1 MTHLGLSP
9 DVTRAICWA
18 LLHFLWQGLALA
30 LLLSVALSVVRR
42 AAMRYALGVATL
54 VLMVAAPAA
63 TYLVLRQPAPA
74 AGTRTMAAM
83 AEAPLVHSAAAAASA
98 RVASVEPGTA
108 RQGGSPAFPEGAEV
122 WLLEFWLAGVVV
134 LSMRALGGLWVLER
148 MRRRETEPVSAELV
162 AMARA
167 LESRLGLNRA
177 LRYCQCRNLD
187 APAVIGW
194 LRPVVLLP
202 VSALTGL
209 SPEQLGAVIAHELA
223 HIRRHDAWVNL
234 FQTGVETLL
243 FYHPAVWWVNAQ
255 IRAEREHCCD
265 DVAVSVCGGVPDYA
279 RALMLMEEWR
289 RAPRLAMASN
299 GSRLRSRVL
308 RLTGLEVQH
317 QGARSMGLAAASL
330 CLALVVLAG
339 TGLMGT
345 ARGLFDPTGGISP
358 LRTGM
363 LPVSTPPALGSV
375 ASASRSASPAS
386 LRGMMEPLRAARA
399 ARAARALESVVAS
412 AMRLP
417 SFAEAA
423 TQSAE
428 AKAGSAAGDPPDPQ
442 EVAPPAAKE
451 SYIDGLNSVGL
462 KNLDADQ
469 LISLKVQHVTPEYIR
484 QIHAAGLTPTVDELI
499 GMKVQGVTPE
509 YISAMRAH
517 GLKPTVDDLIAMKV
531 QGVTPDYLSAMHAA
545 GVDLTADSAVA
556 MRVQG
561 VTPEYIHDLH
571 AEGVDPKPDELIG
584 LKVQGVTAEYIH
596 DLRAEGVSPNS
607 DELVSLKVQGVT
619 PQYVREIHAAGL
631 KPSGDDLIAM
641 KVQGVTPEYIRD
653 MHAAGLSPTADEF
666 IGLRTQGVTPEFVRA
681 LQTAGLGKLSADD
694 YIEAKERGITPEF
707 VEKARSHGIQGLTL
721 EKLIGLKDAGVF

>member
-1 MTHLGLSP
+1 MEIP
-9 DVTRAICWA
+9 A
-18 LLHFLWQGLALA
+18 L
-30 LLLSVALSVVRR
+30 
-42 AAMRYALGVATL
+42 
-54 VLMVAAPAA
+54 
-63 TYLVLRQPAPA
+63 
-74 AGTRTMAAM
+74 
-83 AEAPLVHSAAAAASA
+83 
-98 RVASVEPGTA
+98 
-108 RQGGSPAFPEGAEV
+108 PEGSEV
-122 WLLEFWLAGVVV
+122 WLLEFWLAGIVV
-134 LSMRALGGLWVLER
+134 LSVRALGGLCLLER
-148 MRRRETEPVSAELV
+148 IRRRETNPVSTELE
-162 AMARA
+162 AMAHA
-167 LESRLGLNRA
+167 LERRLGLRRA

-223 HIRRHDAWVNL
+223 HIRRHDALVNL

-243 FYHPAVWWVNAQ
+243 FYHPAVWWVNSQ
-255 IRAEREHCCD
+255 IRAERENCCD

-289 RAPRLAMASN
+289 RAPHLAMAAN

-308 RLTGLEVQH
+308 RLMGLEIH
-317 QGARSMGLAAASL
+317 HSGARSMGLAAASL

-363 LPVSTPPALGSV
+363 LPVTTPPAVGSI
-375 ASASRSASPAS
+375 ASPARSASPES
-386 LRGMMEPLRAARA
+386 LLGMMEPLRAVRA
-399 ARAARALESVVAS
+399 VRAVRAARALETAVAS

-417 SFAEAA
+417 VLVEAG

-442 EVAPPAAKE
+442 EAVSPAAKE

-499 GMKVQGVTPE
+499 GMKVQGVTRE

-517 GLKPTVDDLIAMKV
+517 GLKPTVDDLIALKV
-531 QGVTPDYLSAMHAA
+531 QGVTPEYLTAMHAA
-545 GVDLTADSAVA
+545 GVDLTADAAIA
-556 MRVQG
+556 MKVQG

-596 DLRAEGVSPNS
+596 DLRAEGVNPNS
-607 DELVSLKVQGVT
+607 DELISLKVQGVT
-619 PQYVREIHAAGL
+619 PQYVREMHAAGL
-631 KPSGDDLIAM
+631 KPTADDLIAM
-641 KVQGVTPEYIRD
+641 RVQGVTPEYIRD
-653 MHAAGLSPTADEF
+653 MHTAGLSPTTDEF
-666 IGLRTQGVTPEFVRA
+666 IALRTQGVTPEFVRA
-681 LQTAGLGKLSADD
+681 LQTAGLGKLRTDD

-707 VEKARSHGIQGLTL
+707 VEKARGHGIQGLTL
-721 EKLIGLKDAGVF
+721 EKLIGLKEAGVF